1 MAKRFYQKEI
11 YNAILNKDS
20 WVGNKT
26 WVETADGVTKVRYY
40 LTTIAV
46 INHVKKSVVIND
58 GGYTNASTNA
68 RINAV
73 KEACKELEYK
83 FCEG

>member
-1 MAKRFYQKEI
+1 MAKRCYQKEV
-11 YNAILNKDS
+11 YNAILNKGN
-20 WVGNKT
+20 WVGNNT
-26 WVETADGVTKVRYY
+26 WVETTDGVTKVRYY